1 MNDVQLQHIKIEK
14 LGPVDYCEMDVYPM
28 MVLTGAQGTGKST
41 IAKAIY
47 FFKMFKSIA
56 LQQIQK
62 ERFSRAFTEEKN
74 TLQYRIMKE
83 LRSVFLQEFG
93 STWGM
98 SRELGLS
105 YEFGKEYWISI
116 GLIHDKD
123 NPNYI
128 WIEFSKM
135 LTELMK
141 KWEREFVDTEAL
153 VDAEEMRLTIAL
165 DLNDKFEIVYI
176 PAGRSMMTLLSNH
189 INYIY
194 STMDD
199 VQKRMIDYCTKNY
212 LEMTMK
218 LKPAFAKSRKEMID
232 DVYQTTTEKMNGSV
246 LNYARRLM
254 ENILKGEYLYS
265 DGEERLLIDTH
276 KKNYVKI
283 NFASSGQQE
292 SVWILN
298 ILFYYLLY
306 GKNTCVIIEEP
317 ESHLFPDAQ
326 KLISEFI
333 VLFYNQGNQVLLTT
347 HSPYVLGSLNNML
360 YADKMNKKGVA
371 GVEKVID
378 SKIWLD
384 AERTEAYFVA
394 DGGAESCKDTEMCAI
409 KNEVIDGVSGVINDE
424 FDKLLELYYAGK
436 DAEC

>member
-14 LGPVDYCEMDVYPM
+14 LGPVEYCEMDVYPM
-28 MVLTGAQGTGKST
+28 IVLTGAQGTGKST

-105 YEFGKEYWISI
+105 YEFGKEYWIRV

-254 ENILKGEYLYS
+254 ENILKGEYFYS

-306 GKNTCVIIEEP
+306 GKNTSVIIEEP
-317 ESHLFPDAQ
+317 ESHLFPDVQ

-378 SKIWLD
+378 SNIWLD

-394 DGGAESCKDTEMCAI
+394 DGGAESCKDIEMCAI

>member
-1 MNDVQLQHIKIEK
+1 M
-14 LGPVDYCEMDVYPM
+14 
-28 MVLTGAQGTGKST
+28 
-41 IAKAIY
+41 
-47 FFKMFKSIA
+47 
-56 LQQIQK
+56 
-62 ERFSRAFTEEKN
+62 
-74 TLQYRIMKE
+74 QYRIMKE

-98 SRELGLS
+98 SRELSLS
-105 YEFGKEYWISI
+105 YEFGKEYWISV

-141 KWEREFVDTEAL
+141 KWEKEFVDTEAL
-153 VDAEEMRLTIAL
+153 VDAEEMRLTIAS

-232 DVYQTTTEKMNGSV
+232 DVFQTTTEKMNGSV

-265 DGEERLLIDTH
+265 DGEERLLIE
-276 KKNYVKI
+276 KI
-283 NFASSGQQE
+283 P
-292 SVWILN
+292 V
-298 ILFYYLLY
+298 
-306 GKNTCVIIEEP
+306 
-317 ESHLFPDAQ
+317 
-326 KLISEFI
+326 
-333 VLFYNQGNQVLLTT
+333 
-347 HSPYVLGSLNNML
+347 
-360 YADKMNKKGVA
+360 
-371 GVEKVID
+371 
-378 SKIWLD
+378 
-384 AERTEAYFVA
+384 
-394 DGGAESCKDTEMCAI
+394 
-409 KNEVIDGVSGVINDE
+409 
-424 FDKLLELYYAGK
+424 
-436 DAEC
+436 